1 MSVQETVNVTV
12 ESGAVTATSSVGI
25 CHGLAG
31 EYKLIGLTMVPQAA
45 LAADGSNKYVISV
58 VQGSTTVAP
67 SLDSSSAAHVAQT
80 AQAFTLSAAGA
91 SLEFGATD
99 VLKITM
105 TETGTAAMN
114 ATYVANFQKVRV

>member
-58 VQGSTTVAP
+58 VQGSTSVAT

-80 AQAFTLSAAGA
+80 AQACNQR
-91 SLEFGATD
+91 
-99 VLKITM
+99 I
-105 TETGTAAMN
+105 
-114 ATYVANFQKVRV
+114 VRKQRNRPVHVHRLDSVV

>member
-1 MSVQETVNVTV
+1 M
-12 ESGAVTATSSVGI
+12 AT
-25 CHGLAG
+25 
-31 EYKLIGLTMVPQAA
+31 
-45 LAADGSNKYVISV
+45 
-58 VQGSTTVAP
+58 